1 MITLVLTYRNRD
13 LRIVKNCL
21 NSLEL
26 QSAKDFSVILVD
38 YGSEAVFSN
47 LLKELVIKYS
57 FITLVTCP
65 VQGQL
70 WNKARAINIALKQ
83 TITPFF
89 MVGDI
94 DLIFHPNF
102 IEKALQLKSKAQTL
116 YFKIGFLSE
125 TESQKNSAFE
135 EYKVKHYSSEEAT
148 GITLFHTNTLKEING
163 YDEFYNS
170 WGAEDTDVHIRL
182 RNQNKKV
189 IFFEEEILLLHQ
201 WHPKDY
207 RSKASTSPF
216 HTKLEKINHFYLQ
229 ITNATKRTIANL
241 KFEWGKMPLD
251 EDYAKLK
258 NIPDCFIKIDSTDYK
273 VASVMAQLNNFN
285 SELVSIHVIET
296 PKKVKYKNYLKKI
309 LGKKHQSY
317 MGMEAINNLFLDE
330 IIKNYRNLPYHF
342 SFDREKKE
350 IKILIQF

>member
-1 MITLVLTYRNRD
+1 LITLVLTYRNRD

-26 QSAKDFSVILVD
+26 QSSKDFNAILVD
-38 YGSEAVFSN
+38 YGSESIFEIPLQELASN
-47 LLKELVIKYS
+47 YS

-102 IEKALQLKSKAQTL
+102 IKNALQLAYENKLIYFQYGFMSKVESLFDKS
-116 YFKIGFLSE
+116 
-125 TESQKNSAFE
+125 FE
-135 EYKVKHYSSEEAT
+135 EYKVDFLGNDEVT
-148 GITLFHTNTLKEING
+148 GTTLFPTDKLKQVNG
-163 YDEFYNS
+163 YDEFYNG
-170 WGAEDTDVHIRL
+170 WGAEDTDIHFRL
-182 RNQNKKV
+182 INLGLKIEFIDSQVLVK
-189 IFFEEEILLLHQ
+189 HQ

-241 KFEWGKMPLD
+241 NFEWGKMPLE

-285 SELVSIHVIET
+285 SELVSIHVNET

-317 MGMEAINNLFLDE
+317 MGMEAINILFLDE